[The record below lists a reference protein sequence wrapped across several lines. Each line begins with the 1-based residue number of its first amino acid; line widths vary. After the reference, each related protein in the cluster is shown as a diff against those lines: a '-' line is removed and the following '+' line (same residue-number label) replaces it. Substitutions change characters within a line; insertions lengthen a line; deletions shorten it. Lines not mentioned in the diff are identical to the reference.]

1 MTPEEVMNMIVEREG
16 QPAPTNGWTKLY
28 HPRGPQVTLP
38 VTCQPLDYAGMLA
51 NVSAMLDAGWLI
63 QAPGLEA
70 GEDRFDCVAVCRT
83 SKKNDD
89 GSYTPVVHLYQAD
102 FEFKSLSEYLNNPE
116 QIAAFEFASGLAL
129 KSLPAFPGKAP
140 PSRGA
145 GTESDAFIVQAP
157 RPFGVVM
164 KPNPKYSEE
173 AKAAFTAR
181 GETYRVPK
189 RVLVR
194 WVNQKPAAQPASEPV
209 TLAGQP
215 LPAKS
220 LVQLEVDGW
229 KAWLATNPAPIAAI
243 NARIP
248 QLMQMRKSNPSAFDI
263 CWRLTTDYAIKLQGW
278 RYDREQKVFVTTAE
292 RAAKVD
298 ASLEKAKA
306 NMQAALANVPDLDA
320 EGF

>member
-1 MTPEEVMNMIVEREG
+1 MTEAIHMPDIKEVSLPM
-16 QPAPTNGWTKLY
+16 PANGWTKLY

-38 VTCQPLDYAGMLA
+38 VTCQPLDYAALLA
-51 NVSAMLDAGWLI
+51 NVSAMLDAGWLV

-102 FEFKSLSEYLNNPE
+102 FEFKSLSEYLNNHE
-116 QIAAFEFASGLAL
+116 QITAFEAASGMALAR
-129 KSLPAFPGKAP
+129 LPVFPGKAP

-145 GTESDAFIVQAP
+145 GTESDSFIVQAP

-164 KPNPKYSEE
+164 KPNPKYNEE

-181 GETYRVPK
+181 GETYRIPK

-194 WVNQKPAAQPASEPV
+194 WADHKPAAASEPV

-220 LVQLEVDGW
+220 LVQLTVDEW
-229 KAWLATNPAPIAAI
+229 KAWIATNPAPIAAV

-248 QLMQMRKSNPSAFDI
+248 QLKQMRKTCEPAFNI
-263 CWRLTTDYAIKLQGW
+263 CWPMTTKYCIELQGW
-278 RYDREQKVFVTTAE
+278 RYDRVEGIFVTTAE
-292 RAAKVD
+292 RVAKVD

-306 NMQAALANVPDLDA
+306 NMQAALANAPDLDA